1 MNEAEARGIL
11 GIGATASLEDAKRSH
26 RDRVK
31 ILHPDRA
38 GSRPEDIERATQA
51 TARVNQAWAILQDL
65 SARGLLGSFVDESP
79 GFEAKGDT
87 FRVRPRSPHSREC
100 ILCGS
105 YPATQVEFR
114 SVQTFLIWAQTRHME
129 GAFCRSCGLGVFR
142 DSQSQ
147 NLIRGWWGIGVF
159 FMVAYLFSN
168 LSARK
173 RVVGQPWPAYRDIA
187 VITPIDMPL
196 PAGKPV
202 TRRVSVLVT
211 NFLVLVIA
219 TGGIWGFADSGS
231 SRPAASGGSSSSVD
245 TLNDLRATVVGRIN
259 EQDIFPARKA
269 CYTSV
274 VEGLNDTQL
283 SSLRF
288 EVSGAGPVWDNV
300 IRPACEGPF
309 ANECFSERDG
319 YIRSA
324 PCSDPKAT
332 WRFVTE
338 VSTGL
343 PCPNGTAPFGSA
355 ADPTVWCL
363 ART

>member
-11 GIGATASLEDAKRSH
+11 GIGATASLEVAKRAH

-38 GSRPEDIERATQA
+38 GARPEDVERATQA
-51 TARVNQAWAILQDL
+51 TARVNQAWSILQDL

-79 GFEAKGDT
+79 GFDARGDT
-87 FRVRPRSPHSREC
+87 FRVRPRAPHSREC

-147 NLIRGWWGIGVF
+147 NLIRGWWGIGIF

-196 PAGKPV
+196 PTGKPV
-202 TRRVSVLVT
+202 TRRASVLIT
-211 NFLVLVIA
+211 NLLVLVIA
-219 TGGIWGFADSGS
+219 TGVIWGFADSGS
-231 SRPAASGGSSSSVD
+231 SRPASSVD
-245 TLNDLRATVVGRIN
+245 TAAEIRDAAIDLIER
-259 EQDIFPARKA
+259 DDLSFARKE
-269 CYTSV
+269 CLKNGV
-274 VEGLNDTQL
+274 RGLNESQL
-283 SSLRF
+283 ISLGF
-288 EVSGAGPVWDNV
+288 DSGEVGSVWRDV
-300 IRPACEGPF
+300 IFSACEGPF
-309 ANECFSERDG
+309 LSDCYAEQGGF
-319 YIRSA
+319 IQLV
-324 PCSDPKAT
+324 PCSDPRAI

-343 PCPNGTAPFGSA
+343 PCPYGTAPFGSA